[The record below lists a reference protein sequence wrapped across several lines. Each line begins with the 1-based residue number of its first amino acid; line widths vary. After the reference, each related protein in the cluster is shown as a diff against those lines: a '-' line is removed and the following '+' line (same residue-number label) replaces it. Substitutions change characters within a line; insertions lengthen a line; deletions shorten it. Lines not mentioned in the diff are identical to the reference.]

1 MKMAITLA
9 QVRMQTVHFGCQS
22 KFIKQDGGIFS
33 EAMEEEEE
41 EYLEEGAAVAAGE
54 VEGANKQGKTF
65 LASIASHP
73 KKLS

>member
-1 MKMAITLA
+1 
-9 QVRMQTVHFGCQS
+9 
-22 KFIKQDGGIFS
+22 
-33 EAMEEEEE
+33 MEEEEE